1 MSRKIPEQQYEKTIS
16 YRFRQWLDGTKDPF
30 LGTVEMKPQKE
41 FHEDDTALEK
51 RKEEKKEIF
60 ARVFDTEHNAEL
72 RMFRKLYRLFS
83 VLFCIGLVFVLLT
96 GVSHLPPFGAADN
109 PVNNEVPRRYIEN
122 GLQETGAVNI
132 VTGMIL
138 DYRAF
143 DTLGESH
150 VLFVATCTVLILL
163 RIDKKK
169 GRNSIEEREAN
180 DRIYEPKNDII
191 LQTVAKLLVPPIMI
205 FGIYVILCGH
215 LGPGGGFS
223 GGAVIGAGLILYL
236 NAFGF
241 AKTERFFTAKTYKWM
256 SFGALACYALAKSY
270 SFYTGAN
277 DIHSIIPLGTP
288 GAILSSGLILLL
300 NICVGIVVAGTMY
313 TFMSCS
319 EREATDMNVMNLIQN
334 NYEEAIAMILFGI
347 GFSNLLLQ
355 QNLIKKIIGLNI
367 MDTAMYLFLALKGY
381 ISGQKAPI
389 VVNGV
394 QKVTAYINPIPA
406 GLVLTGIVVSV
417 SVTALMLSLTIRL
430 YRRYHT
436 LNLDEITTQL
446 EKEGL

>member
-1 MSRKIPEQQYEKTIS
+1 MSRKIPEEQYKHTRS
-16 YRFRQWLDGTKDPF
+16 YRLKQWLDGTKDPF
-30 LGTVEMKPQKE
+30 VDNVEMKPQKE
-41 FHEDDTALEK
+41 FQEDTETFVQ
-51 RKEEKKEIF
+51 RKEEKERAI
-60 ARVFDTEHNAEL
+60 ARVFDVEHNAEL
-72 RMFRKLYRLFS
+72 RMFHKIYHLFS
-83 VLFCIGLVFVLLT
+83 VVFCISLVLVLLT
-96 GVSHLPPFGAADN
+96 GVSYLPTFGHAEN
-109 PVNNEVPRRYIEN
+109 PVNNEVPERYIES

-150 VLFVATCTVLILL
+150 VLFIATCTVLILL
-163 RIDKKK
+163 RTDKKK
-169 GRNSIEEREAN
+169 GKDSIAEREAN
-180 DRIYEPKNDII
+180 DRIYEPKNDVI
-191 LQTVAKLLVPPIMI
+191 LQTVARILVPPIII

-277 DIHSIIPLGTP
+277 EIHSVIPLGTP

-313 TFMSCS
+313 TFY
-319 EREATDMNVMNLIQN
+319 VM
-334 NYEEAIAMILFGI
+334 FR
-347 GFSNLLLQ
+347 
-355 QNLIKKIIGLNI
+355 
-367 MDTAMYLFLALKGY
+367 KGGY
-381 ISGQKAPI
+381 
-389 VVNGV
+389 
-394 QKVTAYINPIPA
+394 
-406 GLVLTGIVVSV
+406 
-417 SVTALMLSLTIRL
+417 
-430 YRRYHT
+430 
-436 LNLDEITTQL
+436 
-446 EKEGL
+446 

>member
-1 MSRKIPEQQYEKTIS
+1 MSRKVPEEQYKKTRS
-16 YRFRQWLDGTKDPF
+16 YHLRQWLDGTKDPF
-30 LGTVEMKPQKE
+30 LDTVEMKPQQEFKE
-41 FHEDDTALEK
+41 DTTVV
-51 RKEEKKEIF
+51 RQRSEEKKKIYE
-60 ARVFDTEHNAEL
+60 RVFDVEHNAEMRL
-72 RMFRKLYRLFS
+72 FQKIYRLFS
-83 VLFCIGLVFVLLT
+83 VLFCISLVLVLLT
-96 GVSHLPPFGAADN
+96 GVSYLPTFGHAEN
-109 PVNNEVPRRYIEN
+109 PVNNEVPQRYIEN

-150 VLFVATCTVLILL
+150 VLFIATCTVLILL

-169 GRNSIEEREAN
+169 GKDSIAEREAN
-180 DRIYEPKNDII
+180 DRIYEPINDVI
-191 LQTVAKLLVPPIMI
+191 LQTVARILVPPIII

-277 DIHSIIPLGTP
+277 EIHSVIPLGTP
-288 GAILSSGLILLL
+288 GAILSSGLILIL

-313 TFMSCS
+313 TFY
-319 EREATDMNVMNLIQN
+319 VM
-334 NYEEAIAMILFGI
+334 FR
-347 GFSNLLLQ
+347 
-355 QNLIKKIIGLNI
+355 
-367 MDTAMYLFLALKGY
+367 KGGY
-381 ISGQKAPI
+381 
-389 VVNGV
+389 
-394 QKVTAYINPIPA
+394 
-406 GLVLTGIVVSV
+406 
-417 SVTALMLSLTIRL
+417 
-430 YRRYHT
+430 
-436 LNLDEITTQL
+436 
-446 EKEGL
+446 